1 MHQDEFLRTATQTN
15 IIHTYIETM
24 ELKRNS
30 LFVLLIVDRFA
41 SNRFG
46 FQWQYIQKETNW
58 CAATTSTIRPE
69 VKCLVHIN
77 TICVCI
83 RSVRSIRWKDGIR
96 SSFVY
101 VLWFFGCGRCRD
113 NCFFFH
119 LNQFLKEICK
129 NLPCHHILNH
139 IFFNFFFTFA
149 ENGQTLSIYRS
160 SCQNRPNF
168 LPENKTAAWSI
179 EKKIAKYHFS
189 LCPESHFSSTNVY
202 IYI

>member
-24 ELKRNS
+24 ELEAK
-30 LFVLLIVDRFA
+30 FLIRALDRR
-41 SNRFG
+41 SIRFKSIW
-46 FQWQYIQKETNW
+46 FSMTIYIQKETNW
-58 CAATTSTIRPE
+58 CATTTSTIRPE

-113 NCFFFH
+113 NCFFFQ

-139 IFFNFFFTFA
+139 IFSNFFF
-149 ENGQTLSIYRS
+149 
-160 SCQNRPNF
+160 
-168 LPENKTAAWSI
+168 
-179 EKKIAKYHFS
+179 HFCWEQS
-189 LCPESHFSSTNVY
+189 NAIDILIVMSK
-202 IYI
+202 